1 MTAAAMG
8 PAAALFAGLLTS
20 LHCAGMCGPLA
31 CAACARSHGPGSLSA
46 AASYHACRL
55 LSYTV
60 VGFLAGWIGRAVS
73 DVLLGGTTRWLTWA
87 FVVFFVL
94 VATGLDKR
102 LTLPLAGR
110 WMSACLGMGDA
121 APLRAAILGTLT
133 PFIPCGPLYLIVAAA
148 ALSGSAVSGG
158 LVLLAFGAGTVPLM
172 LALQSQLFR
181 FGTRFSPLTLDRLR
195 RGLAAASVALL
206 VYRGMGNPAFLCR

>member
-1 MTAAAMG
+1 MNAIVMA
-8 PAAALFAGLLTS
+8 PAAALLAGLLTS

-31 CAACARSHGPGSLSA
+31 CAACVKSDGSGSFTA
-46 AASYHACRL
+46 AAAYHACRL
-55 LSYTV
+55 ASYSV
-60 VGFLAGWIGRAVS
+60 VGFLAGLIGRAVS

-102 LTLPLAGR
+102 LRFPFAGA
-110 WMSACLGMGDA
+110 WMSRCLGTRDR

-148 ALSGSAVSGG
+148 ALSGSATSGA
-158 LVLLAFGAGTVPLM
+158 LVLLCFAAGTVPLM
-172 LALQSQLFR
+172 FAIQSQYFR
-181 FGTRFSPLTLDRLR
+181 FGARFSPAVLDRLR
-195 RGLAAASVALL
+195 RGLAAASVAVL
-206 VYRGMGNPAFLCR
+206 VYRGVTDPALLCQ

>member
-1 MTAAAMG
+1 MNPAFAA
-8 PAAALFAGLLTS
+8 PSAALLAGLLTS

-31 CAACARSHGPGSLSA
+31 CAACVKSNGSGSLA
-46 AASYHACRL
+46 AAAAYHACRL
-55 LSYTV
+55 VSYSV
-60 VGFLAGWIGRAVS
+60 VGFLAGLVGRAVS

-102 LTLPLAGR
+102 LRFPLAGA
-110 WMSACLGMGDA
+110 WMSECLGTRDA

-148 ALSGSAVSGG
+148 ALSGSASSGA
-158 LVLLAFGAGTVPLM
+158 LVLLCFAAGTVPLM
-172 LALQSQLFR
+172 LAIQSQYFR
-181 FGTRFSPLTLDRLR
+181 FGSRLSPAVLDRLR

-206 VYRGMGNPAFLCR
+206 VYRGVTDPTLLCQ